1 MYSSPQVLEVDLR
14 ASGSADALY
23 LRAANAL
30 EQSAALAEDHAERL
44 RDTGQGELA
53 SLELERAQRAR
64 EVAERGRALASRLR

>member
-1 MYSSPQVLEVDLR
+1 M
-14 ASGSADALY
+14 Y